1 MPARSLLLSLFMA
14 LPVASPALAQC
25 PPAVPAQGAA
35 LPGPLPLFPAGN
47 WWNLDVGSAP
57 VDPAS
62 ASYIAF
68 INNGGT
74 RRLHPDFGGE
84 AAPGGTEIYGMPY
97 VVVNGTQPRIAVT
110 FQYASESDGVD
121 ASGRGVPFYP
131 IPTEAATQP
140 HWVEGGAPGN
150 VDQRNA
156 SDRHLLIVDCARREL
171 FELYNVWYSM
181 AQARWYAGSGAFF
194 ALDADT
200 RRPDGW
206 TSADAAGL
214 AILPGLV
221 RYDEAWDPA
230 ITEIRHALRVTV
242 RATNGYVFP
251 ASHRAGSTSGAL
263 PMGARLR
270 LKALVAGQDPVL
282 RTGDPN
288 VRKIFRAMQR
298 YGLIV
303 ADNGSDLYVTGTFD
317 KRWNNDILNPAFGV
331 LTASDFE
338 VVKLGWNPAPAPS
351 TLAGLAL
358 LPAHVKGGV
367 SFFAVVTLAAPAP
380 AGGAEVSLA
389 SSDPSRVMAPATV
402 TVPAGASSAKV
413 MVATRPARTER
424 TATLTATLP
433 GSSRAA
439 TLALTLR

>member
-1 MPARSLLLSLFMA
+1 MHARSLLLSLFMA
-14 LPVASPALAQC
+14 LPVASSALAQC
-25 PPAVPAQGAA
+25 PPVVPAQGAA
-35 LPGPLPLFPAGN
+35 LPGPLPLLPAGN
-47 WWNLDVGSAP
+47 WWNLDVASAP

-68 INNGGT
+68 INYGGT

-84 AAPGGTEIYGMPY
+84 ASPGGAEIYGMPY
-97 VVVNGTQPRIAVT
+97 VVVNGTQPRVAVT

-150 VDQRNA
+150 VDQRNV

-171 FELYNVWYSM
+171 FELYNVGYST

-200 RRPDGW
+200 HRPDGW

-230 ITEIRHALRVTV
+230 ITEIRHALRVTL

-282 RTGDPN
+282 RTSDPN

-317 KRWNNDILNPAFGV
+317 KRWNNDILNPAFGM
-331 LTASDFE
+331 LAAGDFE

-351 TLAGLAL
+351 ALAGLAL
-358 LPAHVKGGV
+358 LPAHVKGRV

-402 TVPAGASSAKV
+402 TVPAGATSAKV
-413 MVATRPARTER
+413 MVATRAARTER

>member
-1 MPARSLLLSLFMA
+1 
-14 LPVASPALAQC
+14 
-25 PPAVPAQGAA
+25 
-35 LPGPLPLFPAGN
+35 
-47 WWNLDVGSAP
+47 
-57 VDPAS
+57 
-62 ASYIAF
+62 
-68 INNGGT
+68 
-74 RRLHPDFGGE
+74 
-84 AAPGGTEIYGMPY
+84 
-97 VVVNGTQPRIAVT
+97 
-110 FQYASESDGVD
+110 
-121 ASGRGVPFYP
+121 
-131 IPTEAATQP
+131 
-140 HWVEGGAPGN
+140 
-150 VDQRNA
+150 
-156 SDRHLLIVDCARREL
+156 
-171 FELYNVWYSM
+171 
-181 AQARWYAGSGAFF
+181 
-194 ALDADT
+194 
-200 RRPDGW
+200 
-206 TSADAAGL
+206 
-214 AILPGLV
+214 
-221 RYDEAWDPA
+221 
-230 ITEIRHALRVTV
+230 
-242 RATNGYVFP
+242 
-251 ASHRAGSTSGAL
+251 
-263 PMGARLR
+263 
-270 LKALVAGQDPVL
+270 
-282 RTGDPN
+282 
-288 VRKIFRAMQR
+288 MQR